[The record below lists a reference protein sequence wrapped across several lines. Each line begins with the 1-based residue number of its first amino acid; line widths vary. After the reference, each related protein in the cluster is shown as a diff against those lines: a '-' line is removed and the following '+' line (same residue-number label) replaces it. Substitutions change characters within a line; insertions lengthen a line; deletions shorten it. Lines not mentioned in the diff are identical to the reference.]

1 MKKQTLVL
9 IPLFLAFISAF
20 SQQSTNPNHFEGQ
33 TSFYAELGGPG
44 VVFSANLDRRFKP
57 SSLGWG
63 FRAGIGFAT
72 SWDDYYDTSRYY
84 YYASRQRSV
93 ATFPVQVN
101 YIFGKTTSPHT
112 FEAGAGLTLLSKKMD
127 IFDSYQHDES
137 LLLATFSFMYRR
149 QPMNGGFT
157 WRIGFTPI
165 VTSGYIQPSGGVSV
179 GYNF

>member
-9 IPLFLAFISAF
+9 LPLFLAFISAF
-20 SQQSTNPNHFEGQ
+20 SQQPANPNHYEGQ

-44 VVFSANLDRRFKP
+44 VLFSANFDRRFKP

-63 FRAGIGFAT
+63 IRAGIGFVTAY
-72 SWDDYYDTSRYY
+72 DDDFDTARYY
-84 YYASRQRSV
+84 YYYSRQRSV

-101 YIFGKTTSPHT
+101 YIFGKPASPHT

-127 IFDSYQHDES
+127 IFNSYQDEKS

-149 QPMNGGFT
+149 QPLNGGFS
-157 WRIGFTPI
+157 WRIGFTPVI
-165 VTSGYIQPSGGVSV
+165 SSGYIQPSGGGSV
-179 GYNF
+179 GFNF

>member
-1 MKKQTLVL
+1 MKKQTIVL
-9 IPLFLAFISAF
+9 LPLFFVFISAF
-20 SQQSTNPNHFEGQ
+20 PQEPVNPNHFEGQ

-44 VVFSANLDRRFKP
+44 VLFSANFDRRFKP

-63 FRAGIGFAT
+63 FRAGIGFVT
-72 SWDDYYDTSRYY
+72 SWDDSYDTSRNYY
-84 YYASRQRSV
+84 YYSRQRSV

-101 YIFGKTTSPHT
+101 YIFGKPASPHT

-127 IFDSYQHDES
+127 VFDSYRDDKS

-149 QPMNGGFT
+149 QPLNGGFS

-165 VTSGYIQPSGGVSV
+165 ISSGYIQPSGGGSV
-179 GYNF
+179 GFNF